1 MQYQQVGKLF
11 LALSGISII
20 VAAFDFWNDSAMFGL
35 GADSW
40 MLVGITLAVYANSVK
55 QWKSS

>member
-1 MQYQQVGKLF
+1 MQYPQVGKVF
-11 LALSGISII
+11 LLLSVLSVII
-20 VAAFDFWNDSAMFGL
+20 AAFDFWNDSALFGL

-40 MLVGITLAVYANSVK
+40 MLVGIAFAVYANSLK